1 MLRYITSGES
11 HGKCLTAIIEG
22 IPSNVKLNID
32 EINLEM
38 KKRQSGYGRG
48 GRMKI
53 ESDKVEIL
61 SGVRGGVTIGSP
73 ISIQIANKD
82 YENWT
87 KYMDPVGNIDN
98 DSKKVSHVRPGHADL
113 VGTLK
118 YDFDDARN
126 VLERSSARETA
137 SRVAVGAICKQLLK
151 KFNIE
156 FISHVTQIGE
166 AKIDDIKDFEYIKD
180 NVDISPVRCIDK
192 NIEKL
197 MINEIDKAKEN
208 KDTLGGVIEVRVKN
222 VPPGL
227 GSYVH
232 FDKKIDAH
240 LAMNLMG
247 IQAIKGVEIGIGF
260 DVSSSMGS
268 EVMDEIYYDEDCGIH
283 RKTNRLGGIEGGMTT
298 GDDIIIRCAMKPIP
312 TLYKPLN
319 SINIDTLENYKAT
332 VERSDTCA
340 VPACS
345 VVCEN
350 VVAFVILQFFLEKFG
365 KDNIKDIK
373 RNYDSYIER
382 LGERGWKNL

>member
-11 HGKCLTAIIEG
+11 HGKCLTSILEG
-22 IPSNVKLNID
+22 IPSNVLID
-32 EINLEM
+32 INEINLEM

-61 SGVRGGVTIGSP
+61 SGMRGKVTIGSP
-73 ISIQIANKD
+73 IAIQIMNKD

-87 KYMDPVGNIDN
+87 NYMNPVDDIDRET
-98 DSKKVSHVRPGHADL
+98 KKVNNVRPGHADL

-137 SRVAVGAICKQLLK
+137 SRVAVGALCKQVLK
-151 KFNIE
+151 QFNIE
-156 FISHVTQIGE
+156 FASHIVKIGNT
-166 AKIDDIKDFEYIKD
+166 KIDKIYDFDYIKD
-180 NVDISPVRCIDK
+180 NVDLSEVRCVDK

-197 MINEIDKAKEN
+197 MIKEIDFAKEN
-208 KDTLGGVIEVRVKN
+208 KDTLGGIIEIRVKN

-227 GSYVH
+227 GSYIH
-232 FDKKIDAH
+232 YDKKIDAH
-240 LAMNLMG
+240 IAMNIMS

-260 DVSSSMGS
+260 EVASNKGS
-268 EVMDEIYYDEDCGIH
+268 DVMDEIFYNKEKGIY
-283 RKTNRLGGIEGGMTT
+283 RETNRLGGIEGGMTT
-298 GDDIIIRCAMKPIP
+298 GDEILIRCAMKPIP

-319 SINIDTLENYKAT
+319 SININTLENYKAT

-345 VVCEN
+345 IVCEN

-365 KDNIKDIK
+365 KDNIEDIK
-373 RNYDSYIER
+373 KSYTSYMNR
-382 LGERGWKNL
+382 LGDRGWRSL

>member
-11 HGKCLTAIIEG
+11 HGKCLTSIVEG
-22 IPSNVKLNID
+22 IPANVLVDID

-61 SGVRGGVTIGSP
+61 SGMRGKVTIGSP
-73 ISIQIANKD
+73 IAIQIMNRD

-87 KYMDPVGNIDN
+87 KYMNPVDDIDRET
-98 DSKKVSHVRPGHADL
+98 KKVNNVRPGHADL
-113 VGTLK
+113 VGALK

-137 SRVAVGAICKQLLK
+137 SRVAVGALCKQVLK
-151 KFNIE
+151 QFNIE
-156 FISHVTQIGE
+156 FASHIVKIGDAE
-166 AKIDDIKDFEYIKD
+166 IDKIYDFNYIKD
-180 NVDISPVRCIDK
+180 NVDSSEVRCVDK

-197 MINEIDKAKEN
+197 MIKEIDFAKEN
-208 KDTLGGVIEVRVKN
+208 KDTLGGIIEIRVKN

-227 GSYVH
+227 GSYIH
-232 FDKKIDAH
+232 YDKKIDAH
-240 LAMNLMG
+240 LAMNIMS

-260 DVSSSMGS
+260 EVASNKGS
-268 EVMDEIYYDEDCGIH
+268 NVMDEIFYNEEKGIY
-283 RKTNRLGGIEGGMTT
+283 RETNRLGGIEGGMTT
-298 GDDIIIRCAMKPIP
+298 GDEILIRCAMKPIP

-319 SINIDTLENYKAT
+319 SININTLENYKAT

-345 VVCEN
+345 IVCEN

-365 KDNIKDIK
+365 KDNIEDIK
-373 RNYDSYIER
+373 KSYTSYMNR
-382 LGERGWKNL
+382 LGDIGWKNL

>member
-11 HGKCLTAIIEG
+11 HGKCLTSIVEG
-22 IPSNVKLNID
+22 IPANVLVDID

-61 SGVRGGVTIGSP
+61 SGMRGKVTIGSP
-73 ISIQIANKD
+73 IAIQIMNRD

-87 KYMDPVGNIDN
+87 KYMNPVDDIDRET
-98 DSKKVSHVRPGHADL
+98 KKVNNVRPGHADL
-113 VGTLK
+113 VGALK

-137 SRVAVGAICKQLLK
+137 SRVAVGALCKQVLK
-151 KFNIE
+151 QFNIE
-156 FISHVTQIGE
+156 FASHIVKIGDAE
-166 AKIDDIKDFEYIKD
+166 IDKIYDFNYIKD
-180 NVDISPVRCIDK
+180 NVDSSEVRCVDK

-197 MINEIDKAKEN
+197 MIKEIDFAKEN
-208 KDTLGGVIEVRVKN
+208 KDTLGGIIEIRVKN

-227 GSYVH
+227 GSYIH
-232 FDKKIDAH
+232 YDKKIDAH
-240 LAMNLMG
+240 IAMNIMS

-260 DVSSSMGS
+260 EVASKKGS
-268 EVMDEIYYDEDCGIH
+268 DVMDEIFYNKEKGIY
-283 RKTNRLGGIEGGMTT
+283 RETNRLGGIEGGMTT
-298 GDDIIIRCAMKPIP
+298 GDEILIRCAMKPIP
-312 TLYKPLN
+312 TLYRPLN
-319 SINIDTLENYKAT
+319 SINMNTLENYKAT

-345 VVCEN
+345 IVCEN

-365 KDNIKDIK
+365 KDNIEDIK
-373 RNYDSYIER
+373 KSYTSYMNR
-382 LGERGWKNL
+382 LGDRGWKNL

>member
-11 HGKCLTAIIEG
+11 HGKCLTSIVEG
-22 IPSNVKLNID
+22 IPANVLVDID

-61 SGVRGGVTIGSP
+61 SGMRGKVTIGSP
-73 ISIQIANKD
+73 IAIQIMNKD

-87 KYMDPVGNIDN
+87 KYMNTVDDIDKET
-98 DSKKVSHVRPGHADL
+98 KKVNNVRPGHADL
-113 VGTLK
+113 VGALK

-137 SRVAVGAICKQLLK
+137 SRVAVGALCKQVLK
-151 KFNIE
+151 QFNIE
-156 FISHVTQIGE
+156 FASHIVKIGNVE
-166 AKIDDIKDFEYIKD
+166 IDKIYDFNYIKD
-180 NVDISPVRCIDK
+180 NVDSSEVRCVDK

-197 MINEIDKAKEN
+197 MIKEIDFAKEN
-208 KDTLGGVIEVRVKN
+208 KDTLGGIIEIRVKN

-227 GSYVH
+227 GSYIH
-232 FDKKIDAH
+232 YDKKIDAH
-240 LAMNLMG
+240 IAMNIMS

-260 DVSSSMGS
+260 EVSSNKGS
-268 EVMDEIYYDEDCGIH
+268 DVMDEIFYNKEKGIY
-283 RKTNRLGGIEGGMTT
+283 RETNRLGGIEGGMTT
-298 GDDIIIRCAMKPIP
+298 GDEILIRCAMKPIP
-312 TLYKPLN
+312 TLYRPLN
-319 SINIDTLENYKAT
+319 SINMNTLENYKAT

-345 VVCEN
+345 IVCEN

-365 KDNIKDIK
+365 KDNIEDIK
-373 RNYDSYIER
+373 KSYTSYMNR
-382 LGERGWKNL
+382 LGDRGWKNL